1 MWCCNLVSQKAVGFS
16 LKLVHHNPQHSP
28 TSFARSST
36 SSFHDPKITSG
47 ANREAGLSKQLS
59 DPSRLSVFNVGF
71 NTLGSA
77 KNCDDTFGGIHH
89 FLTSPA
95 SINDPFAL

>member
-1 MWCCNLVSQKAVGFS
+1 MRCCNLVSQKAVGFG

-28 TSFARSST
+28 TSFARPST
-36 SSFHDPKITSG
+36 CSFHHPKITSG
-47 ANREAGLSKQLS
+47 ANREAGLSQQLS
-59 DPSRLSVFNVGF
+59 DPARLGVFNVGL

-77 KNCDDTFGGIHH
+77 KNCDDTFGGIRH
-89 FLTSPA
+89 FLTSPV